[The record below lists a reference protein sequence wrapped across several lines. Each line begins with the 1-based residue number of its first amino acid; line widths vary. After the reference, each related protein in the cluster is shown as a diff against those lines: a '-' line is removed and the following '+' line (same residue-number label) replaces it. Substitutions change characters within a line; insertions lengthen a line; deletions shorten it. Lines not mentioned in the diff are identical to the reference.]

1 VTLLEESGPADGDA
15 MIAAA
20 GLKILVSAEPGRGL
34 LVYPFKYL
42 PLLAGACRGSGYRS
56 TKKNPGAEATVSEF
70 LQTKNK
76 ANK

>member
-1 VTLLEESGPADGDA
+1 

-42 PLLAGACRGSGYRS
+42 PLLRVLAEEVGIGHQKNPRS
-56 TKKNPGAEATVSEF
+56 TSDSK
-70 LQTKNK
+70 
-76 ANK
+76 

>member
-1 VTLLEESGPADGDA
+1 

-42 PLLAGACRGSGYRS
+42 PLLRVLAEEAGIGQQKSSRS
-56 TKKNPGAEATVSEF
+56 RSDSK
-70 LQTKNK
+70 
-76 ANK
+76 